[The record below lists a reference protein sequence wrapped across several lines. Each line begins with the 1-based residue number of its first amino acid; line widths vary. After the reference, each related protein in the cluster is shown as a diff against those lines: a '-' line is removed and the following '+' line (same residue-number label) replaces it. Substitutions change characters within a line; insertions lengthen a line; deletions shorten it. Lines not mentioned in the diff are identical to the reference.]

1 MNILAI
7 DQGTSSTKA
16 LVFGPERD
24 VLGEAEVA
32 VVARTTAQGVVEH
45 DPESLWRSV
54 VDAARAALA
63 AAGEPVAGIGLSNQG
78 ETVLAWDRK
87 SGRPLSPALVWQD
100 RRAVEITAALRH
112 RRAELE
118 GVTGLRLDPYFAAPK
133 MAWLRRHMT
142 TAGVVTTSDVWLL
155 HRLCGAFASDAATA
169 SRTMLLD
176 LDATAW
182 SPAACDAFGV
192 DPAELPA
199 VVPCATVIGETQAWG
214 TPIPVASACVD
225 QQAALFAESCHGPG
239 EAKCTF
245 GTGAFLLAT
254 VGATPVRSRSGLV
267 SCVAWRLS
275 DRSTYC
281 LDGQVYT
288 AGAAVGWLQTVG
300 LIAGPADLDAVGG
313 SVGSTGGAIFVP
325 GLAGLGAPFWR
336 PAARGSFVGLSLA
349 TGRAHLVRAVCEGIA
364 AEVALL
370 ATGAARDLG
379 RPLDRLRVD
388 GGLTRSAT
396 LMQIQADL
404 LQPPVEVY
412 PLPHATALG
421 VAAFARLALDA
432 AATPADAV
440 GAWRPAAVFEPRISA
455 DEAATRLAAWLAA
468 AERTEGLDAAHEASH
483 ATVCPSRPSSEK
495 GLSA

>member
-16 LVFGPERD
+16 IVFGPQRD

-32 VVARTTAQGVVEH
+32 VASRTTAEGAVEH

-63 AAGEPVAGIGLSNQG
+63 AAGEPVAGVGLSNQG
-78 ETVLAWDRK
+78 ETVLAWDPAT
-87 SGRPLSPALVWQD
+87 GRPLSPAIVWQD
-100 RRAVEITAALRH
+100 RRAVEVTDDLAE

-118 GVTGLRLDPYFAAPK
+118 ALTGLRLDPYFAAPK
-133 MAWLRRHMT
+133 MAWLRRHV
-142 TAGVVTTSDVWLL
+142 TAEGVATTSDVWLL
-155 HRLCGAFASDAATA
+155 QRLCGAFASDAATA

-182 SPAACDAFGV
+182 SPAACEAFGV
-192 DPAELPA
+192 RPEELPE
-199 VVPCATVIGETQAWG
+199 VVPCDTVIGETRAWG
-214 TPIPVASACVD
+214 TPIPVAGACVD

-254 VGATPVRSRSGLV
+254 VGAAPVRSRSGLV
-267 SCVAWRLS
+267 GCVAWRLG
-275 DRSTYC
+275 DRTTYC

-288 AGAAVGWLQTVG
+288 AGAAVGWLQAVG

-313 SVGSTGGAIFVP
+313 SVDSTGGAVFVP
-325 GLAGLGAPFWR
+325 GLAGLGAPFWK
-336 PAARGSFVGLSLA
+336 PAARGSFVGISLA

-364 AEVALL
+364 AEVVLL
-370 ATGAARDLG
+370 ATGAANDLG

-404 LQPPVEVY
+404 LQSPVEVY
-412 PLPHATALG
+412 PMPHATALG
-421 VAAFARLALDA
+421 VAAFARLALGA
-432 AATPADAV
+432 AATPSDAV

-468 AERTEGLDAAHEASH
+468 VERTEGLQACPAGSTTSAH
-483 ATVCPSRPSSEK
+483 PSRP
-495 GLSA
+495 

>member
-16 LVFGPERD
+16 IVFGPRRD
-24 VLGEAEVA
+24 VRGEAEVMVTPRA
-32 VVARTTAQGVVEH
+32 EADGTVEH
-45 DPESLWRSV
+45 DPERLWQSV

-63 AAGEPVAGIGLSNQG
+63 AAGEPVAGVGLSNQG
-78 ETVLAWDRK
+78 ETVLAWDPAT
-87 SGRPLSPALVWQD
+87 GRPLSPAIVWQD
-100 RRAVEITAALRH
+100 RRAVEVTDELAE

-118 GVTGLRLDPYFAAPK
+118 ALTGLRLDPYFAGPK
-133 MAWLRRHMT
+133 MAWLRRHA
-142 TAGVVTTSDVWLL
+142 TASGVVTTSDVWLL
-155 HRLCGAFASDAATA
+155 HRLCGAFASDVATA

-176 LDATAW
+176 LDTTAW

-192 DPAELPA
+192 SPDELPDI
-199 VVPCATVIGETQAWG
+199 VPCDTVIGATQAWG
-214 TPIPVASACVD
+214 TPIPVAGACVD

-254 VGATPVRSRSGLV
+254 VGAAPVRSRSGLV
-267 SCVAWRLS
+267 GCVAWRLG
-275 DRSTYC
+275 DRTTYC

-288 AGAAVGWLQTVG
+288 AGAAVGWLQSVG
-300 LIAGPADLDAVGG
+300 LIAAPGDLDAVGG
-313 SVGSTGGAIFVP
+313 SVDSTGGAVFVP

-336 PAARGSFVGLSLA
+336 PAAHGSFVGLSVA
-349 TGRAHLVRAVCEGIA
+349 TSRAHLVRAVCEGIA

-370 ATGAARDLG
+370 ATGAAHDLG

-404 LQPPVEVY
+404 LQAPVEVY

-421 VAAFARLALDA
+421 VAAFARLALGA

-455 DEAATRLAAWLAA
+455 DEAAARLAAWLAA
-468 AERTEGLDAAHEASH
+468 AERTEGLDASH
-483 ATVCPSRPSSEK
+483 GAPPATSRPSRP
-495 GLSA
+495 